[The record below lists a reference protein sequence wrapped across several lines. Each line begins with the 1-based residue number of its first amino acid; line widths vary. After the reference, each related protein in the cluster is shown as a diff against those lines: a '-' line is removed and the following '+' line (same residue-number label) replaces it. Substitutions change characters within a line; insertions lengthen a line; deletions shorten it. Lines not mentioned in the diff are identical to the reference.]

1 MEGIGDDE
9 LTSIF
14 SKVLDRND
22 KQSFSK
28 VSKQFLKV
36 VCFRIRKLHSEFPEL
51 LYVILPE
58 SPNIIQFRCTK
69 QLSNAH
75 MKLLE
80 NWCPN
85 IQRLDLSSRQD
96 INAHTQPVGFD
107 FDDDGL
113 CAVANACSHL
123 RYVKLSRRLHVGDVG
138 IVSLVRSCKKLEDL
152 DLERCVGVTDKS
164 LKAIGEAGCVSFL
177 NLRGCYLITDLGLEY
192 LTYGDSK
199 KCLRS
204 VALAEC
210 NRITDNGIFHFKQM
224 VGLDYLDLSKCGAN
238 VTNSGILAVSQIP
251 NIGRLDL
258 SWLINVTNTS
268 LSNIASTCQKLEV
281 ISISGC
287 EAITGEGLRAF
298 AQHPSLKYL
307 NMYLCYN
314 FSWED
319 VVSVASTCICLVR
332 LGLSKRMKEL
342 APNTV
347 KNYVDFGHRRC
358 WIHWKQD

>member
-1 MEGIGDDE
+1 MERIGEDE
-9 LTSIF
+9 LTAIF

-36 VCFRIRKLHSEFPEL
+36 VCFRIRRLHSEFL
-51 LYVILPE
+51 DMLYVILPE

-75 MKLLE
+75 MKLLTKC
-80 NWCPN
+80 CPN

-96 INAHTQPVGFD
+96 SNAHTQPTGFD

-152 DLERCVGVTDKS
+152 DLERCVGVTDES

-177 NLRGCYLITDLGLEY
+177 NLRGCSLITDLGLEI
-192 LTYGDSK
+192 S
-199 KCLRS
+199 
-204 VALAEC
+204 
-210 NRITDNGIFHFKQM
+210 DNGISHFKQM
-224 VGLDYLDLSKCGAN
+224 VGLDYLDLSKCGTN
-238 VTNSGILAVSQIP
+238 VTISGILAVSQIP
-251 NIGRLDL
+251 NISRLNL

-268 LSNIASTCQKLEV
+268 LSDIASTCRKLEV
-281 ISISGC
+281 ISFSGC

-307 NMYLCYN
+307 DMYFCYN

-319 VVSVASTCICLVR
+319 VVSVASTCIRLVR

-342 APNTV
+342 APNEV
-347 KNYVDFGHRRC
+347 MDYVDFGHRRC
-358 WIHWKQD
+358 WIDWKED